1 MSEIP
6 AKATASD
13 ESPGEIVWQKSP
25 PGSIYDYIRVAS
37 FSIGPDGLVEQW
49 SGRAERLFGVRAD
62 EVVGRD
68 PIEAFV
74 PPELRERGHRK
85 VAEILDGKEWT
96 GVVPFRMKE
105 LATDGGPGGVARGK
119 KDGIAEIYVMP
130 TENEDGEKA
139 AVCIVVDVRVLR
151 AIETDLA
158 ASQAIFGQSPF
169 GFLLFGTDLRVQRV
183 NRRFAAVFGGEADSH
198 RGKAAHDY
206 LPRREA
212 DRLAGALRH
221 VLESGESV
229 NDMSIVGSAPGES
242 DRRHWSVD
250 LYRVHS
256 GSGRPV
262 GVAALATDVTRRHA
276 AAREAA
282 HARRNLALLN
292 EAGARIGNSLDLETT
307 ARELLDVTVPGFCD
321 LASVDLYQGLLDGD
335 ESPPGIADGS
345 GELRRVAFASAV
357 SDAPFLTGRTPRSAR
372 AGGTGTVSGGEA
384 GSGGPETT
392 GQDLGPDGGP
402 SGGQDAGPTGVSGQ
416 HAGPG
421 GSGQDAGPGG
431 SGQDAGPAGREA
443 GAGGR
448 AAGSVPAPGGSA
460 RGRDAPSSPAGT
472 GDSTPRVPNGRS
484 AVEDWSASNEGPF
497 TVDSGA
503 GEDGDTGTDAPAR
516 DSSAHPGSTQYG
528 GSAHGHGNSAQGGSS
543 ADAAHADA
551 AHGDA
556 AHADAGRRDAGA
568 GEARR
573 SATADA
579 TASAAGTTPGRLPV
593 RGRAGPSDTTAPG
606 SFRPAAPGASRPVAP
621 PYRDRAAARAGAG
634 LPGGGPE
641 AERDDGAPVSVGAV
655 HRYAFDSPRA
665 DALRTARP
673 RLLPGNEGELVQS
686 TLAVPMVAH
695 DTVVGL
701 AQFARTK
708 GSEPFGE
715 RDRALAVEL
724 ASRAAV
730 CIDNARLY
738 RREHER
744 ALILQR
750 SLLPPGDPEASGLD
764 IACRYLPG
772 NAATEV
778 GGDWFDVI
786 ELPGHRTALV
796 VGDVMGR
803 GLRAAVAMGELRTA
817 VRTLALLDLEP
828 AEVLSHL
835 DEIARGLGNPSGT
848 QQATRA
854 ALKDHDADLAEV
866 YLATCVYAVYDSV
879 TRRCTFANA
888 GHLPPVLVEPGETA
902 LMLDVPP
909 GMPLGVGGE
918 PFEEVEVEL
927 PEGALL
933 GLYTDGLVES
943 RYQPL
948 DEGLTAFRA
957 TLTDPGLPL
966 EDICDHVLNTL
977 DTHHG
982 EDDIALLMAR
992 VQGLP
997 EDSVGDW
1004 TLPREPRSVGKARE
1018 YTRAQLES
1026 WDLEQLADT
1035 TELLVSELV
1044 TNALRYGE
1052 GEIRLRL
1059 LLDRTLVCEVW
1070 DAGLVQP
1077 RRRRARA
1084 TDEGGRGLQLVG
1096 LLSASWGS
1104 RRTPRGKTVWFEQA
1118 LPDGDTKA
1126 IDPAE
1131 ALLSLF

>member
-6 AKATASD
+6 AKATESEDPSD
-13 ESPGEIVWQKSP
+13 GARSQAAEAGVAPGDAMWQSSP

-37 FSIGPDGLVEQW
+37 FSINPGGLVDQW
-49 SGRAERLFGVRAD
+49 SLRAEQLFGIPAERA
-62 EVVGRD
+62 VGLD

-74 PPELRERGHRK
+74 DSDLRERGQRK
-85 VAEILDGKEWT
+85 MAEILDGREWT
-96 GVVPFRMKE
+96 GVVPFRMPDE
-105 LATDGGPGGVARGK
+105 PDGTRGEEGLAEV
-119 KDGIAEIYVMP
+119 YVMP
-130 TENEDGEKA
+130 TRTAEGDKA
-139 AVCIVVDVRVLR
+139 AVCIVVDVRTLR
-151 AIETDLA
+151 SIETDLA

-169 GFLLFGTDLRVQRV
+169 GFLLIDADLRVRRA
-183 NRRFAAVFGGEADSH
+183 NMRFASIFGGSPDDH
-198 RGKAAHDY
+198 RGKGVHDY
-206 LPRREA
+206 LARGEAERVSATLRR
-212 DRLAGALRH
+212 
-221 VLESGESV
+221 VLESGDSIT
-229 NDMSIVGSAPGES
+229 DMHVTGYVPGSDE
-242 DRRHWSVD
+242 RRHWSVN

-256 GSGRPV
+256 GTGRPI
-262 GVAALATDVTRRHA
+262 GIAWLGTDITARRA

-282 HARRNLALLN
+282 AARRNLALLN

-307 ARELLDVTVPGFCD
+307 ARELLDVVVPGFCD
-321 LASVDLYQGLLDGD
+321 LATVDLYQGLLAGD
-335 ESPPGIADGS
+335 EAPPGLADGS
-345 GELRRVAFASAV
+345 AELRRVAFASAV
-357 SDAPFLTGRTPRSAR
+357 SDAPFT
-372 AGGTGTVSGGEA
+372 
-384 GSGGPETT
+384 
-392 GQDLGPDGGP
+392 
-402 SGGQDAGPTGVSGQ
+402 
-416 HAGPG
+416 
-421 GSGQDAGPGG
+421 
-431 SGQDAGPAGREA
+431 
-443 GAGGR
+443 
-448 AAGSVPAPGGSA
+448 
-460 RGRDAPSSPAGT
+460 GT
-472 GDSTPRVPNGRS
+472 GDS
-484 AVEDWSASNEGPF
+484 
-497 TVDSGA
+497 
-503 GEDGDTGTDAPAR
+503 
-516 DSSAHPGSTQYG
+516 
-528 GSAHGHGNSAQGGSS
+528 
-543 ADAAHADA
+543 
-551 AHGDA
+551 
-556 AHADAGRRDAGA
+556 
-568 GEARR
+568 
-573 SATADA
+573 
-579 TASAAGTTPGRLPV
+579 
-593 RGRAGPSDTTAPG
+593 
-606 SFRPAAPGASRPVAP
+606 VA
-621 PYRDRAAARAGAG
+621 
-634 LPGGGPE
+634 
-641 AERDDGAPVSVGAV
+641 VGAV
-655 HRYAFDSPRA
+655 HHFPFNSPCA

-673 RLLPGNEGELVQS
+673 QRVPGEDGGLVQS

-701 AQFARTK
+701 ARFSRTK
-708 GSEPFGE
+708 GSEPFGD
-715 RDRALAVEL
+715 RDRDLAVEL
-724 ASRAAV
+724 AARAAV

-828 AEVLSHL
+828 AEVLSAL
-835 DEIARGLGNPSGT
+835 DEIARGLGTPGGV

-854 ALKDHDADLAEV
+854 ARQPRDADLSEV

-888 GHLPPVLVEPGETA
+888 GHLPPVLVEPGEAA

-933 GLYTDGLVES
+933 ALYTDGLVES
-943 RYQPL
+943 RDHPL
-948 DEGLTAFRA
+948 DEGLQVFVGA
-957 TLTDPGLPL
+957 LTDPSRPL
-966 EDICDHVLNTL
+966 EDVCDHVLSTL

-997 EDSVGDW
+997 EESVGDW
-1004 TLPREPRSVGKARE
+1004 TLPREPRSVGRARE
-1018 YTRAQLES
+1018 YARTQLVG
-1026 WDLEQLADT
+1026 WGLEPLVDT

-1070 DAGLVQP
+1070 DSGLVQP
-1077 RRRRARA
+1077 RRRRARD

-1096 LLSASWGS
+1096 LLSAAWGS
-1104 RRTPRGKTVWFEQA
+1104 RRTPRGKTVWFE
-1118 LPDGDTKA
+1118 LPLPGGEHGLT
-1126 IDPAE
+1126 DPAE

>member
-6 AKATASD
+6 AKATESEDPSDGARAGAAGDSAVAGATGGAMGHAVPQPRGDARTEPTNTPWGGAPSGPSDDARSRTAGASTGD
-13 ESPGEIVWQKSP
+13 PTDAGTDIGADMHRATAKSPGGPRGAAPVESPVEPSGEPMGDAMWQSSP
-25 PGSIYDYIRVAS
+25 PGSIYDYIKVAS
-37 FSIGPDGLVEQW
+37 FSIGADGLVDQW
-49 SGRAERLFGVRAD
+49 SLRAEQLFGISPERAL
-62 EVVGRD
+62 GMD
-68 PIEAFV
+68 PIEAFFE
-74 PPELRERGHRK
+74 PDQRERGQRK
-85 VAEILDGKEWT
+85 MAEILDGREWT
-96 GVVPFRMKE
+96 GVVPFRMPTAE
-105 LATDGGPGGVARGK
+105 DGEPGAEGLAEV
-119 KDGIAEIYVMP
+119 YVMP
-130 TENEDGEKA
+130 TTTEDGERA
-139 AVCIVVDVRVLR
+139 AVCIVVDVRTLR
-151 AIETDLA
+151 SIETDLA

-169 GFLLFGTDLRVQRV
+169 GFLLIDTDLRVRRA
-183 NRRFAAVFGGEADSH
+183 NKRFASVFGGNVESH
-198 RGKAAHDY
+198 RGRTVHDY
-206 LPRREA
+206 LPRSEA
-212 DRLAGALRH
+212 DRVAATLRR
-221 VLESGESV
+221 VLETGDSIT
-229 NDMSIVGSAPGES
+229 DMHVTGFIPGSD
-242 DRRHWSVD
+242 DRRHWSIN

-256 GSGRPV
+256 GTGRPI
-262 GVAALATDVTRRHA
+262 GIAWLGTDITSRRA

-282 HARRNLALLN
+282 AARRNLALLN

-307 ARELLDVTVPGFCD
+307 ARELLDVVVPGFCD
-321 LASVDLYQGLLDGD
+321 LATVDLYQGLLAGD
-335 ESPPGIADGS
+335 ETPRALADGS
-345 GELRRVAFASAV
+345 AELRRVAFASAV
-357 SDAPFLTGRTPRSAR
+357 SDAPFI
-372 AGGTGTVSGGEA
+372 
-384 GSGGPETT
+384 GGP
-392 GQDLGPDGGP
+392 
-402 SGGQDAGPTGVSGQ
+402 A
-416 HAGPG
+416 
-421 GSGQDAGPGG
+421 
-431 SGQDAGPAGREA
+431 
-443 GAGGR
+443 
-448 AAGSVPAPGGSA
+448 
-460 RGRDAPSSPAGT
+460 
-472 GDSTPRVPNGRS
+472 
-484 AVEDWSASNEGPF
+484 
-497 TVDSGA
+497 
-503 GEDGDTGTDAPAR
+503 
-516 DSSAHPGSTQYG
+516 
-528 GSAHGHGNSAQGGSS
+528 
-543 ADAAHADA
+543 
-551 AHGDA
+551 
-556 AHADAGRRDAGA
+556 
-568 GEARR
+568 
-573 SATADA
+573 
-579 TASAAGTTPGRLPV
+579 
-593 RGRAGPSDTTAPG
+593 
-606 SFRPAAPGASRPVAP
+606 PVA
-621 PYRDRAAARAGAG
+621 
-634 LPGGGPE
+634 
-641 AERDDGAPVSVGAV
+641 VGAV
-655 HRYAFDSPRA
+655 HHYPFNSPCA

-673 RLLPGNEGELVQS
+673 QHVPAEDGGLIQS

-701 AQFARTK
+701 AQFSRTK
-708 GSEPFGE
+708 GSEPFGD

-724 ASRAAV
+724 AARAAV

-828 AEVLSHL
+828 AEVLSAL
-835 DEIARGLGNPSGT
+835 DEIARGLGTPGGV

-854 ALKDHDADLAEV
+854 ARQPRDADLSEV

-888 GHLPPVLVEPGETA
+888 GHLPPVLVEPGESA

-933 GLYTDGLVES
+933 ALYTDGLVES
-943 RYQPL
+943 RDHPL
-948 DEGLTAFRA
+948 DEGLQAFVGA
-957 TLTDPGLPL
+957 LTDPSRPL
-966 EDICDHVLNTL
+966 EDVCDHVLNTL

-997 EDSVGDW
+997 ADSVGDW
-1004 TLPREPRSVGKARE
+1004 TLPREPRSVGRARE
-1018 YTRAQLES
+1018 YARTQLTA
-1026 WDLEQLADT
+1026 WGLEPLVDT
-1035 TELLVSELV
+1035 AELLVSELV

-1077 RRRRARA
+1077 RRRRARD

-1104 RRTPRGKTVWFEQA
+1104 RRTPRGKTVWFELP
-1118 LPDGDTKA
+1118 LPDGGTPLT
-1126 IDPAE
+1126 DPAE

>member
-6 AKATASD
+6 AKATESEDPSDGARAGAAGDSAVAGATGGAMGAAVPQPRGDARTEPTNTPWGGAPSGPSDDARSRTAGASTGD
-13 ESPGEIVWQKSP
+13 PTDAGTDIGADMHRATAKSPGGPQGAAPVESPVEPDGEPMGDAMWQSSP
-25 PGSIYDYIRVAS
+25 PGSIYDYIKVAS
-37 FSIGPDGLVEQW
+37 FSIGADGLVDQW
-49 SGRAERLFGVRAD
+49 SLRAEQLFGISPERAL
-62 EVVGRD
+62 GMD
-68 PIEAFV
+68 PIEAFFE
-74 PPELRERGHRK
+74 PDQRERGQRK
-85 VAEILDGKEWT
+85 MAEILDGREWT
-96 GVVPFRMKE
+96 GVVPFRMPAAE
-105 LATDGGPGGVARGK
+105 DGEPGAEGLAEV
-119 KDGIAEIYVMP
+119 YVMP
-130 TENEDGEKA
+130 TTTEDGERA
-139 AVCIVVDVRVLR
+139 AVCIVVDVRTLR
-151 AIETDLA
+151 SIETDLA

-169 GFLLFGTDLRVQRV
+169 GFLLIDMDLRVRRA
-183 NRRFAAVFGGEADSH
+183 NKRFASVFGGNVESH
-198 RGKAAHDY
+198 RGRTVHDY
-206 LPRREA
+206 LPRSEA
-212 DRLAGALRH
+212 DRVAATLRR
-221 VLESGESV
+221 VLETGDSIT
-229 NDMSIVGSAPGES
+229 DMHVTGFIPGSD
-242 DRRHWSVD
+242 DRRHWSIN

-256 GSGRPV
+256 GTGRPI
-262 GVAALATDVTRRHA
+262 GIAWLGTDITSRRA

-282 HARRNLALLN
+282 AARRNLALLN

-307 ARELLDVTVPGFCD
+307 ARELLDVVVPGFCD
-321 LASVDLYQGLLDGD
+321 LATVDLYQGLLAGD
-335 ESPPGIADGS
+335 ETPRALADGS
-345 GELRRVAFASAV
+345 AELRRVAFASAV
-357 SDAPFLTGRTPRSAR
+357 SDAPFI
-372 AGGTGTVSGGEA
+372 
-384 GSGGPETT
+384 GGP
-392 GQDLGPDGGP
+392 
-402 SGGQDAGPTGVSGQ
+402 
-416 HAGPG
+416 
-421 GSGQDAGPGG
+421 
-431 SGQDAGPAGREA
+431 
-443 GAGGR
+443 
-448 AAGSVPAPGGSA
+448 
-460 RGRDAPSSPAGT
+460 
-472 GDSTPRVPNGRS
+472 
-484 AVEDWSASNEGPF
+484 
-497 TVDSGA
+497 
-503 GEDGDTGTDAPAR
+503 
-516 DSSAHPGSTQYG
+516 
-528 GSAHGHGNSAQGGSS
+528 
-543 ADAAHADA
+543 
-551 AHGDA
+551 
-556 AHADAGRRDAGA
+556 
-568 GEARR
+568 
-573 SATADA
+573 
-579 TASAAGTTPGRLPV
+579 
-593 RGRAGPSDTTAPG
+593 
-606 SFRPAAPGASRPVAP
+606 
-621 PYRDRAAARAGAG
+621 
-634 LPGGGPE
+634 
-641 AERDDGAPVSVGAV
+641 APVTVGAV
-655 HRYAFDSPRA
+655 HHYPFNSPCA

-673 RLLPGNEGELVQS
+673 QHVPAEDGGLIQS

-701 AQFARTK
+701 AQFSRTK
-708 GSEPFGE
+708 GSEPFGD

-724 ASRAAV
+724 AARAAV

-828 AEVLSHL
+828 AEVLSAL
-835 DEIARGLGNPSGT
+835 DEIARGLGTPGGV

-854 ALKDHDADLAEV
+854 ARQPRDADLSEV

-888 GHLPPVLVEPGETA
+888 GHLPPVLVEPGESA

-933 GLYTDGLVES
+933 ALYTDGLVES
-943 RYQPL
+943 RDHPL
-948 DEGLTAFRA
+948 DEGLQAFVGA
-957 TLTDPGLPL
+957 LTDPSRPL
-966 EDICDHVLNTL
+966 EDVCDHVLNTL

-997 EDSVGDW
+997 ADSVGDW
-1004 TLPREPRSVGKARE
+1004 TLPREPRSVGRARE
-1018 YTRAQLES
+1018 YARTQLTA
-1026 WDLEQLADT
+1026 WGLEPLVDT
-1035 TELLVSELV
+1035 AELLVSELV

-1077 RRRRARA
+1077 RRRRARD

-1104 RRTPRGKTVWFEQA
+1104 RRTPRGKTVWFELP
-1118 LPDGDTKA
+1118 LPDGGTPLT
-1126 IDPAE
+1126 DPAE